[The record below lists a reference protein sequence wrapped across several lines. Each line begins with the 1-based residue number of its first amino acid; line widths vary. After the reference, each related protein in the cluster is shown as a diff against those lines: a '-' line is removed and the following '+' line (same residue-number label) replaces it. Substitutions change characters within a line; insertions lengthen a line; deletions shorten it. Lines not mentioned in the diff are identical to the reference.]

1 MSEFRICGLVP
12 TYDNPRTIREVV
24 NRVRAHLPDV
34 IVVDDG
40 SADPGRI
47 AVEALARD
55 GLARVLRRSRNGGKG
70 AAVKDGLR
78 FAAELGFT
86 HCLQIDADGQHDAGD
101 IPRLVDASRTRPE
114 ALILGQPM
122 FDDSA
127 PSLRRKAR
135 LISRSLTD
143 LQTGKRVI
151 QDPLCG
157 FRVYPVQPAIDVI
170 GARGCGDRMD
180 FDIEI
185 AVRMIWNGCPVVNVP
200 TLVRYLSAA
209 EGGVSHFRMVR
220 DNLLISWAHTKLCT
234 GALAR
239 LITGRPLRA
248 A

>member
-1 MSEFRICGLVP
+1 MMEFRICILVP
-12 TYDNPRTIREVV
+12 TFDNPRTIRGVV
-24 NRVRAHLPDV
+24 DRVRAHVPDV

-40 SADPGRI
+40 SAEPGRE

-55 GLARVLRRSRNGGKG
+55 GLARVLRRPRNGGKG

-86 HCLQIDADGQHDAGD
+86 HCLQIDADGQHDTDD
-101 IPRLVDASRTRPE
+101 IPRFLAAARARPDALV
-114 ALILGQPM
+114 LGQPM
-122 FDDSA
+122 FDGSA
-127 PSLRRKAR
+127 PSLRRRAR
-135 LISRSLTD
+135 LISRFLTD

-157 FRVYPVQPAIDVI
+157 FRVYPVGPAV
-170 GARGCGDRMD
+170 GVKGCGDRMD
-180 FDIEI
+180 FDVEI
-185 AVRMIWNGCPVVNVP
+185 AVRMIWHGCPVVNVP
-200 TLVRYLSAA
+200 THVRYLTAA

-239 LITGRPLRA
+239 VLTGRRLRPA
-248 A
+248 

>member
-1 MSEFRICGLVP
+1 MTEFRICGLVP
-12 TYDNPRTIREVV
+12 TYDNPLTIRSVV
-24 NRVRAHLPDV
+24 ERVRAHLADV

-47 AVEALARD
+47 AVEALGRE

-101 IPRLVDASRTRPE
+101 IPRLLAASRARPD
-114 ALILGQPM
+114 ALILGQPV
-122 FDDSA
+122 FDGSA

-135 LISRSLTD
+135 LISRFLTD

-157 FRVYPVQPAIDVI
+157 FRVYPVQAANRIS
-170 GARGCGDRMD
+170 GCGDRMD

-200 TLVRYLSAA
+200 TLVRYLTAA
-209 EGGVSHFRMVR
+209 EGGVSHFRMFR

-239 LITGRPLRA
+239 LFTGRPLRPR
-248 A
+248 

>member
-1 MSEFRICGLVP
+1 MTELRVCGLVP
-12 TYDNPRTIREVV
+12 TFDNPRTIREVV
-24 NRVRAHLPDV
+24 NQVRAHIPDV

-47 AVEALARD
+47 EVEALARD

-86 HCLQIDADGQHDAGD
+86 HCLQIDADGQHEAGD
-101 IPRLVDASRTRPE
+101 IPRLLDASRTRPD
-114 ALILGQPM
+114 ALILGQPV
-122 FDDSA
+122 FDGSA

-135 LISRSLTD
+135 LISRFLTD

-157 FRVYPVQPAIDVI
+157 FRVYPVQAAIGVE
-170 GARGCGDRMD
+170 GCGDRMD

-185 AVRMIWNGCPVVNVP
+185 AVRMIWHGCPVVNVP
-200 TLVRYLSAA
+200 TLVRYMTAA

-220 DNLLISWAHTKLCT
+220 DNLLISWAHTKLCA

-239 LITGRPLRA
+239 LMTGRPLRPA
-248 A
+248 

>member
-1 MSEFRICGLVP
+1 MTRTRICGLVP
-12 TYDNPRTIREVV
+12 TFDNPRTIRRVV
-24 NRVRAHLPDV
+24 ERVRAHIPEV

-47 AVEALARD
+47 AVEALDRE
-55 GLARVLRRSRNGGKG
+55 GLARVLRRPRNGGKG

-78 FAAELGFT
+78 FAARLDFT
-86 HCLQIDADGQHDAGD
+86 HCLQIDADGQHDVDD
-101 IPRLVDASRTRPE
+101 IPRFLEASAERPDALV
-114 ALILGQPM
+114 LGQPT

-135 LISRSLTD
+135 LISRFLTD
-143 LQTGKRVI
+143 IQTGRRVI

-157 FRVYPVQPAIDVI
+157 FRVYPVQPAISV
-170 GARGCGDRMD
+170 RGCGDRMD

-185 AVRMIWNGCPVVNVP
+185 AVRMIWQGCPVVNLP
-200 TLVRYLSAA
+200 TRVRYLTTS

-239 LITGRPLRA
+239 LLTGRPLRSA
-248 A
+248 

>member
-12 TYDNPRTIREVV
+12 TYDNPETIRVV
-24 NRVRAHLPDV
+24 VDRVRAHLPDV

-40 SADPGRI
+40 SADAGRV
-47 AVEALARD
+47 AVEALDRE

-101 IPRLVDASRTRPE
+101 IPRFLEASRTRPD
-114 ALILGQPM
+114 ALVLGQPM
-122 FDDSA
+122 FDGSA

-135 LISRSLTD
+135 LISRFLTD

-157 FRVYPVQPAIDVI
+157 FRVYPLELANRIE
-170 GARGCGDRMD
+170 GCGDRMD

-200 TLVRYLSAA
+200 TLVRYLTAA

-220 DNLLISWAHTKLCT
+220 DNLLISWAHTRLCS

-239 LITGRPLRA
+239 LMTGRPLRRA
-248 A
+248 

>member
-1 MSEFRICGLVP
+1 MTEFRICGLVP
-12 TYDNPRTIREVV
+12 TYDNPMTIRSVV
-24 NRVRAHLPDV
+24 ERVRAHLADV

-47 AVEALARD
+47 AVEALGRE

-101 IPRLVDASRTRPE
+101 IPRLLAASRARPD
-114 ALILGQPM
+114 ALILGQPV
-122 FDDSA
+122 FDGSA

-135 LISRSLTD
+135 LISRFLTD

-157 FRVYPVQPAIDVI
+157 FRVYPVQA
-170 GARGCGDRMD
+170 ATRGRMSPGMRLPN
-180 FDIEI
+180 I
-185 AVRMIWNGCPVVNVP
+185 VP
-200 TLVRYLSAA
+200 RRKSRLIPAA
-209 EGGVSHFRMVR
+209 EPFSPTSCQRVPAFAVMRVSRGAPSPAAR
-220 DNLLISWAHTKLCT
+220 AHRYTAWC
-234 GALAR
+234 A
-239 LITGRPLRA
+239 PS
-248 A
+248 